1 MFGFLRRLFRI
12 FSAASHSAL
21 DKMEDP
27 VKMTE
32 QGIRELRTQL
42 SGSYESLAQAKAV
55 LLQARKEMQERKEQ
69 ADAYQGKA
77 VALLQKAKAGALAL
91 PEAED
96 LARQALSKKDELSQ
110 QASSYEKSLNTQE
123 EGVRRLESRIQE
135 LKSNV
140 QTWER
145 ELTTLK
151 ARSKIATTSRN
162 LNQQL
167 AQVDASSTLSLLTK
181 MKEKVQTE
189 EALAESYT
197 EIKTKQEDLDAEIQ
211 KALGTATLREK
222 SQAGTDS
229 LAALKAQLQME

>member
-1 MFGFLRRLFRI
+1 MFAFLRRLFRI
-12 FSAASHSAL
+12 FSAAGHSAL

-42 SGSYESLAQAKAV
+42 TSSYENLAQAKAV
-55 LLQARKEMQERKEQ
+55 LLQARKEMQDRQEQ
-69 ADAYQGKA
+69 ANSYEGKA
-77 VALLQKAKAGALAL
+77 IALLQKAKAGAIAL
-91 PEAED
+91 PEAEN
-96 LARQALSKKDELSQ
+96 LARQALSKKEELTQ
-110 QASSYEKSLNTQE
+110 QATSYEKSLLTQE
-123 EGVRRLESRIQE
+123 DGVRRLESRIQE
-135 LKSNV
+135 LKSSV

-167 AQVDASSTLSLLTK
+167 AQVDASSTLSLLEK
-181 MKEKVQTE
+181 MREKVQTE
-189 EALAESYT
+189 EALAASYS
-197 EIKTKQEDLDAEIQ
+197 EIKTKQEDLDADIQ
-211 KALGTATLREK
+211 KALGSATVVNTEK
-222 SQAGTDS
+222 PGTDS